1 MKCAS
6 IGSPGVSRLCRS
18 PAASSATEGF
28 TLIEVLVAL
37 SIIAIV
43 FAPLGGLV
51 ATSIRGTRSIESHLI
66 RLEAARA
73 VMTALPDRD
82 QLVPGTF
89 SGKSAG
95 LPWRLAVLPFATD
108 SQISPSSARWMPQ
121 TIVVTVESPSGAT
134 MDISTVRLQRRD
146 RK

>member
-1 MKCAS
+1 MYRA
-6 IGSPGVSRLCRS
+6 
-18 PAASSATEGF
+18 PAASPATEGF

-37 SIIAIV
+37 SIVAIV
-43 FAPLGGLV
+43 LAPLGGLV

-89 SGKSAG
+89 SGESAG
-95 LPWRLAVLPFATD
+95 LPWRLTVQPFATN
-108 SQISPSSARWMPQ
+108 SKVPPQNARWIPQ
-121 TIVVTVESPSGAT
+121 KIVMTVESPSGST
-134 MDISTVRLQRRD
+134 MDISTVRLQRRE

>member
-1 MKCAS
+1 
-6 IGSPGVSRLCRS
+6 LCRS
-18 PAASSATEGF
+18 PAASSGTEGF

-37 SIIAIV
+37 SLIAIV

-89 SGKSAG
+89 SGASTG

-108 SQISPSSARWMPQ
+108 NQNSPPSARWIPQ
-121 TIVVTVESPSGAT
+121 TIVVTVQSPSGAT
-134 MDISTVRLQRRD
+134 IDISTVRLQRRD